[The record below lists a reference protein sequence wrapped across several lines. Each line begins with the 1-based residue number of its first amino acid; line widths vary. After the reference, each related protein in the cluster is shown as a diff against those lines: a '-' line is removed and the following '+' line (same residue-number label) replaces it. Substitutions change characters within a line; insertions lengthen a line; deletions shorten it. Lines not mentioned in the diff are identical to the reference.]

1 MKKNVKIKVIGV
13 GGSGCNAITRM
24 MKCHIQGVDLIAL
37 NTDVQDLKNT
47 RAHYRLQI
55 GRELTKGLGTGM
67 DPDIGRRAA
76 EEQRKEI
83 QDILKDSDMIFVTYG
98 AGGGTGT
105 GAGPVV
111 AEIAKKLGILTV
123 AVVTKPFSF
132 EGMWRMKLAEQG
144 IDNLKNRV
152 DTLLVIPNNKL
163 LGLIDQE
170 TSLLQSFWICDE
182 VLRQAVQGISDLIVL
197 PGIVN
202 VDFADLKA
210 IMKNSGQ
217 ALFGMGRAKGEKR
230 AIEAANKAISCPLVD
245 FSIQGA
251 KGVLFNVSGGADLS
265 LIEVNEIAKLI
276 TQHIHPKA
284 KVIFGAVQ
292 DKKLKKG
299 EIKVTII
306 ATGFT
311 Q

>member
-37 NTDVQDLKNT
+37 NTDAQDLKNT
-47 RAHYRLQI
+47 NAHQKLQI
-55 GRELTKGLGTGM
+55 GKESTKGLGAGM
-67 DPDIGRRAA
+67 NPEIGKQAA
-76 EEQRKEI
+76 EEQKQEI
-83 QDILKDSDMIFVTYG
+83 QDILKDSDMVFIAYG

-111 AEIAKKLGILTV
+111 ADIAKKLGILTI

-132 EGMWRMKLAEQG
+132 EGAYRMKAAEKG
-144 IDNLKNRV
+144 IDDLKSKV

-163 LGLIDQE
+163 LKLINEE

-197 PGIVN
+197 PGIIN

-210 IMKNSGQ
+210 IMRNSGQ
-217 ALFGMGRAKGEKR
+217 ALFGMGKSKGEKR
-230 AIEAANKAISCPLVD
+230 AVEAAVKAISSPLVD
-245 FSIQGA
+245 FSIEGA

-265 LIEVNEIAKLI
+265 LTEVDEIAKLI
-276 TQHIHPKA
+276 TQRIHSKA

-292 DKKLKKG
+292 DRRLGKG
-299 EIKVTII
+299 EIRVTVI
-306 ATGFT
+306 ATGFV